1 MMNRGSGKNDKD
13 KNIYRRVLYYFDIW
27 LSKGTLPTI
36 ILLFAVTGVF
46 VFIIALLAVMF
57 GGQDSLSQSLW
68 DTMNHTFD
76 PGVLSGDTGSRIFLF
91 LMRAELPICPRASRL
106 L

>member
-36 ILLFAVTGVF
+36 ILLFAVTGVLINAA
-46 VFIIALLAVMF
+46 VSLAK
-57 GGQDSLSQSLW
+57 
-68 DTMNHTFD
+68 
-76 PGVLSGDTGSRIFLF
+76 
-91 LMRAELPICPRASRL
+91 ERL
-106 L
+106 DIRRRRKY